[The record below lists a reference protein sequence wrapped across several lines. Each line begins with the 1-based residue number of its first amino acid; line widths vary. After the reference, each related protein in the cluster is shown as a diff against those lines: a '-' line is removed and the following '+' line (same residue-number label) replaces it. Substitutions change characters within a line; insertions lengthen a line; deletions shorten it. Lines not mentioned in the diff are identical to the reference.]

1 MNDLAALQRERE
13 RERESHREV
22 SGSTPAGR
30 EESERACCWGVWTYL
45 GPRFVDNQLC
55 VCQHVR
61 KLHDGFDTVVELTPL
76 RHEVVLILDQDDC
89 GLLGV
94 EGAGADTTSRAGP
107 GHGGPQPS
115 RSGRSHRSHHRRR
128 RRRRHAQSPLS
139 LALCYWSLWG
149 QSKISEPELMA
160 RIGIRHFPV
169 AVRGGGRGGRMK
181 AMCPWRPLPL
191 PARSTCPSLAP
202 SVLREVRGGGQP
214 ARSEDGTTARG

>member
-61 KLHDGFDTVVELTPL
+61 KLHEGFDTVVELTPL

-128 RRRRHAQSPLS
+128 RRRRLAQSPLS

-160 RIGIRHFPV
+160 QDRNSALSGRCE
-169 AVRGGGRGGRMK
+169 RGREGGKNESHVSMAPAPAPGKIHLSEFGTLS
-181 AMCPWRPLPL
+181 PPGSSWRWP
-191 PARSTCPSLAP
+191 TCSF
-202 SVLREVRGGGQP
+202 
-214 ARSEDGTTARG
+214 